1 MTRDSGPHRLRRM
14 RDRFAATPFWRRL
27 AARWTRR
34 IAGICG
40 RPLVLQATVKTSIG
54 TGRAGWTIT
63 VKK

>member
-1 MTRDSGPHRLRRM
+1 M